1 MLSDVLRFATVVV
14 IDDVRANLRL
24 LESSLKAF
32 GLREIKAFSDSAEGL
47 AWLQANPWDLL
58 LLDLDMPA
66 PNGFEILQQLAS
78 RDRSR
83 SPVIIVTA
91 LNGLDERRRGL
102 ELGANDYICKP
113 LDLPE
118 LLLRVRNN
126 LQLSLASQALQQERD
141 QLEQRVQE
149 RTGQLRASY
158 QSVIR
163 SLARAASYKDN
174 ETGDHILRIGESAAL
189 IATAMGLDPEWIEQL
204 RLAAPMHDV
213 GKIGIPDAIL
223 TKPGALTEDE
233 RKVMNYHARIGYEI
247 LHDEQRSPLT
257 DLAAEIAISHH
268 ERWDGNGYP
277 NGLKG
282 EEIPLSGRIVALC
295 DVYDA
300 LRSPRPYKQAWSA
313 ERAQAHIRDNAG
325 GHFDP
330 HLVQIMSS
338 MFAEL
343 EALQL
348 TMADRA
354 EPFTLSPQHD

>member
-1 MLSDVLRFATVVV
+1 VVV

-24 LESSLKAF
+24 LESCLKAF
-32 GLREIKAFSDSAEGL
+32 GLRQVKAFSDSAEGL

-66 PNGFEILQQLAS
+66 PNGFEILQQLAAG
-78 RDRSR
+78 DRSCA
-83 SPVIIVTA
+83 PVIIVSA
-91 LNGLDERRRGL
+91 LNGVDERRRGL
-102 ELGANDYICKP
+102 ELGASDYICKP

-126 LQLSLASQALQQERD
+126 LRLSLTSQALQQERD
-141 QLEQRVQE
+141 LLEQRVQE
-149 RTGQLRASY
+149 RTKQLRASF

-163 SLARAASYKDN
+163 SLTRAARYKDN
-174 ETGDHILRIGESAAL
+174 ETGDHIMRIGASAAL
-189 IATAMGLDPEWIEQL
+189 MATAVGMDPDWIEQL

-213 GKIGIPDAIL
+213 GKIGIADAIL

-233 RKVMNYHARIGYEI
+233 RKVMNDHARIGYEI

-257 DLAAEIAISHH
+257 DLAAEIALSHH
-268 ERWDGNGYP
+268 ERWDGSGYP

-300 LRSPRPYKQAWSA
+300 LRSPRPYKQVWSA
-313 ERAQAHIRDNAG
+313 ERTQAHIRESAG

-330 HLVQIMSS
+330 HLVQVMCGL
-338 MFAEL
+338 FAEL

-348 TMADRA
+348 NMADRA
-354 EPFTLSPQHD
+354 EPFMRSLVHD